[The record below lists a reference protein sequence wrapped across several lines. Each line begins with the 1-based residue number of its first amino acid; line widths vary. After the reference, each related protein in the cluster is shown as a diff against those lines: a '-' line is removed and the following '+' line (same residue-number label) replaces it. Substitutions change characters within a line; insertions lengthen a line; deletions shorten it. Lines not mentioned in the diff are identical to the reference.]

1 MTCKFC
7 GSTIDENLVECPYC
21 GHKTGVVPPVDPAE
35 EMTEQFAAKEAREE
49 RPEKNTNTNKKS
61 SSDALGSIKA
71 AFNRN
76 FPKNSKSSVKSTGAS
91 SKTASGKSGSALS
104 AIRANGNGLIA
115 IGLVACLLLCL
126 ISIFSVAGM
135 KKDLDSMN
143 QNMLSLFYQ
152 IQNSTDQLQ
161 TKVEQL
167 EAAIGT
173 VNTTITDT
181 QNSRYITI
189 TKEPSSVSTYLGR
202 GGADDS
208 TQNVPIFTVYAQ
220 GIELSFTWQKY
231 NESTKNWEDLT
242 WDSESNN
249 TTYGLHVYTD
259 APKGYTELAAHG
271 VTQAA
276 YGTYRCQI
284 ADSYGVKH
292 TEDVIM
298 SKSQPHDE
306 PT

>member
-7 GSTIDENLVECPYC
+7 GSTIDDNLVECPYC
-21 GHKTGVVPPVDPAE
+21 GHKTGVVPAADPAE
-35 EMTEQFAAKEAREE
+35 EMTEQFAAKEEPVE
-49 RPEKNTNTNKKS
+49 RPQKNSTGKNNAAGAI
-61 SSDALGSIKA
+61 DSIKA
-71 AFNRN
+71 AFSRN
-76 FPKNSKSSVKSTGAS
+76 FPKSKNTASKSSSSSRSASAKSS
-91 SKTASGKSGSALS
+91 SPVA

-202 GGADDS
+202 GGANDT

-231 NESTKNWEDLT
+231 NDSTKDWEDLT
-242 WDSESNN
+242 WDSDSNN

-284 ADSYGVKH
+284 ADSYGIKN
-292 TEDVIM
+292 TESVVL
-298 SKSQPHDE
+298 SQRQPDE
-306 PT
+306 DPT

>member
-7 GSTIDENLVECPYC
+7 GSTIDDNLVECPYC
-21 GHKTGVVPPVDPAE
+21 GHKTGVVPPADPAE
-35 EMTEQFAAKEAREE
+35 EMTEQFAAKDGREDKV
-49 RPEKNTNTNKKS
+49 EKNAGSKKAAS
-61 SSDALGSIKA
+61 EALGSIKA

-76 FPKNSKSSVKSTGAS
+76 FPKNNKGNSKNAGSPSRSS
-91 SKTASGKSGSALS
+91 SGKAPAALN

-242 WDSESNN
+242 WDSDSNN
-249 TTYGLHVYTD
+249 ATYGLHVYID
-259 APKGYTELAAHG
+259 AARGFTELDAHG

-292 TEDVIM
+292 TESVIL
-298 SKSQPHDE
+298 SQRQPDE
-306 PT
+306 DPT

>member
-7 GSTIDENLVECPYC
+7 GSTIDDNLVECPYC
-21 GHKTGVVPPVDPAE
+21 GHRTGVVPAADPAE
-35 EMTEQFAAKEAREE
+35 EMTEQFAAKETREE
-49 RPEKNTNTNKKS
+49 KPQKS
-61 SSDALGSIKA
+61 NGGKTTAAGAVDSIKA

-76 FPKNSKSSVKSTGAS
+76 FSKNSKQGSKATSSAAKSS
-91 SKTASGKSGSALS
+91 SGKSSAAS

-115 IGLVACLLLCL
+115 IGLIACLLLCL
-126 ISIFSVAGM
+126 ISIISVAGM

-189 TKEPSSVSTYLGR
+189 TKQPSSVSTYLGR
-202 GGADDS
+202 GSAEDTD
-208 TQNVPIFTVYAQ
+208 QNVPIFTVYAQ

-231 NESTKNWEDLT
+231 NESTKDWDDLT
-242 WDSESNN
+242 WDSDSNN
-249 TTYGLHVYTD
+249 ATYGLHVYVD
-259 APKGYTELAAHG
+259 AAKGFTELDAHG

-284 ADSYGVKH
+284 ADSYGIKN
-292 TEDVIM
+292 TESVVL
-298 SKSQPHDE
+298 SQRQPDE
-306 PT
+306 DPT

>member
-7 GSTIDENLVECPYC
+7 GSTIDDNLVECPYC
-21 GHKTGVVPPVDPAE
+21 GHKTGVIPAADPAE
-35 EMTEQFAAKEAREE
+35 EMTEQFAAKEVREE
-49 RPEKNTNTNKKS
+49 KSEINSGTKKS
-61 SSDALGSIKA
+61 SPDALSSIKA

-76 FPKNSKSSVKSTGAS
+76 FPKNSNSGSKSSGAS
-91 SKTASGKSGSALS
+91 SKASAGKSSSPLS

-202 GGADDS
+202 GGANDS

-231 NESTKNWEDLT
+231 NESTKDWEDLT

-249 TTYGLHVYTD
+249 NTYGLHVYTD

-284 ADSYGVKH
+284 ADSYGVKY
-292 TEDVIM
+292 TESVIL
-298 SKSQPHDE
+298 SQRQPDE
-306 PT
+306 DPT

>member
-7 GSTIDENLVECPYC
+7 GSTIDDNLVECPYC
-21 GHKTGVVPPVDPAE
+21 GHKTGVVPPADPAE
-35 EMTEQFAAKEAREE
+35 EMTEQFAAKDGREDKV
-49 RPEKNTNTNKKS
+49 EKNAGSKKGAS
-61 SSDALGSIKA
+61 GALGSIKA

-76 FPKNSKSSVKSTGAS
+76 FPKNNKGN
-91 SKTASGKSGSALS
+91 SKTAGSQSRSSSGKTPAALN

-202 GGADDS
+202 GGSDDS

-292 TEDVIM
+292 TESVIL
-298 SKSQPHDE
+298 SQRQPDE
-306 PT
+306 DPT